1 MDLEGIMLSKIN
13 QMGKD
18 KYHMISL
25 MWNIINKINKQA
37 KPNKNQQIV
46 LQNRVVLSTRGEE
59 VGSEGEV
66 DKGGQTYGNRW
77 KPNFG

>member
-1 MDLEGIMLSKIN
+1 MLSKRN

-18 KYHMISL
+18 QYHMISL
-25 MWNIINKINKQA
+25 MCNVTNEINRQA
-37 KPNKNQQIV
+37 KPNKNKKIV
-46 LQNRVVLSTRGEE
+46 LQNRVVFSTRGEE

-66 DKGGQTYGNRW
+66 DKGGQPYGKRW